1 MYVVHCQDK
10 PGALQIRLDNRAAHL
25 DYLKANIAHVVMA
38 GPVQTEDRT
47 GMVGSVLV
55 LDFADRAALDAFLV
69 DDPYAK
75 AGLFVA
81 VTVLPYKKVLP
92 A

>member
-10 PGALQIRLDNRAAHL
+10 PGAQQIRLDNRAAHL
-25 DYLKANIAHVVMA
+25 DFLKANLAHVVMA

-55 LDFADRAALDAFLV
+55 LDFADRAGLDAFLAE
-69 DDPYAK
+69 DPYGK
-75 AGLFVA
+75 AGLFA
-81 VTVLPYKKVLP
+81 AITVLPYKKVLP
-92 A
+92 